1 MFLHLHIDFIYNAT
15 VHKSLQIQI
24 IVKFD
29 YLTRISC
36 LYVFNMILVVLFW

>member
-24 IVKFD
+24 IVKFE
-29 YLTRISC
+29 
-36 LYVFNMILVVLFW
+36 LFDRNLLFICF